1 MSLYKNKYRIES
13 TRLDVWDYSKYGYY
27 FVTICTKDKRSYFG
41 KAVDENISLN
51 IIGEKVKE
59 IWLEIR
65 NRFTDVELDDFV
77 IMPNHLHGIIFINRD
92 SINRVSTNNRVSTKT
107 PFIKNNPMYSELSLS
122 KIIRWFKGR
131 TTYEIHHTLQFSDFA
146 WQPRYYEHIIRNE
159 KSFQKILEY
168 IHFNPLQWAVDEENP
183 AGIKCRKLK
192 DVPELPSNEN
202 NLIT

>member
-13 TRLDVWDYSKYGYY
+13 TRLEVWDYSKYGYY
-27 FVTICTKDKRSYFG
+27 FVTICTKNKRIYFG
-41 KAVDENISLN
+41 DVVDENTLLN
-51 IIGEKVKE
+51 NVGEKVKE

-65 NRFTDVELDDFV
+65 NQFANVELDEFV
-77 IMPNHLHGIIFINRD
+77 IMPNHLHGIIFISRDSIGRD
-92 SINRVSTNNRVSTKT
+92 SINRVSTKE
-107 PFIKNNPMYSELSLS
+107 PYIKNNPMYSELSLS

-131 TTYEIHHTLQFSDFA
+131 TTYEIHHTLQFSDFT

-159 KSFQKILEY
+159 KSLQKTREY

-183 AGIKCRKLK
+183 ARIKYRKLK
-192 DVPELPSNEN
+192 DVQELPGNET

>member
-13 TRLDVWDYSKYGYY
+13 TRLEVWDYSKYGYY
-27 FVTICTKDKRSYFG
+27 FVTICTKDKRIYFG
-41 KAVDENISLN
+41 NAVDENISLN
-51 IIGEKVKE
+51 NVGEKVKE

-65 NRFTDVELDDFV
+65 NRFTDVELDEFV

-92 SINRVSTNNRVSTKT
+92 SVGRDSINRVSTKA

-159 KSFQKILEY
+159 KSLQKIREY
-168 IHFNPLQWAVDEENP
+168 IHFNPLQWAVDDENP
-183 AGIKCRKLK
+183 AGTKFRKLK
-192 DVPELPSNEN
+192 DVQELPSNET

>member
-13 TRLDVWDYSKYGYY
+13 TRLDVWDYSRYGYY
-27 FVTICTKDKRSYFG
+27 FITICTKEKKCFFGNTNGDK
-41 KAVDENISLN
+41 ILLN
-51 IIGEKVKE
+51 ILGERIKE
-59 IWLEIR
+59 IWNQIPLQ
-65 NRFTDVELDDFV
+65 FPDVQLDEFI
-77 IMPNHLHGIIFINRD
+77 IMPNHIHGIVFINRD
-92 SINRVSTNNRVSTKT
+92 SINRVSTKK

-131 TTYEIHHTLQFSDFA
+131 TTYEIHHTLQFSDFV

>member
-27 FVTICTKDKRSYFG
+27 FVTICTKDKRSFFG
-41 KAVDENISLN
+41 RVIDENISLN
-51 IIGEKVKE
+51 NIGEKVKE
-59 IWLEIR
+59 IWLEIK
-65 NRFTDVELDDFV
+65 NHFTDVELDEFV
-77 IMPNHLHGIIFINRD
+77 IMPNHFHGIIFINRD
-92 SINRVSTNNRVSTKT
+92 SINRVSTKK

-146 WQPRYYEHIIRNE
+146 WQSRYYEHIIRNE
-159 KSFQKILEY
+159 KSFQKIREY

-192 DVPELPSNEN
+192 DEQKLPAKVE
-202 NLIT
+202 T

>member
-1 MSLYKNKYRIES
+1 MSLYKNKHRIES

-27 FVTICTKDKRSYFG
+27 FVTICTKDKRSFFG
-41 KAVDENISLN
+41 RVIDENISLN
-51 IIGEKVKE
+51 NIGEKVKE

-65 NRFTDVELDDFV
+65 NRFTDVELDEFV
-77 IMPNHLHGIIFINRD
+77 IMPNHFHGIIFINRD
-92 SINRVSTNNRVSTKT
+92 SINRVSTKK

-146 WQPRYYEHIIRNE
+146 WQSRYYEHIIRNE
-159 KSFQKILEY
+159 KSFQKIREY

-192 DVPELPSNEN
+192 DEQKLPAKVE
-202 NLIT
+202 T